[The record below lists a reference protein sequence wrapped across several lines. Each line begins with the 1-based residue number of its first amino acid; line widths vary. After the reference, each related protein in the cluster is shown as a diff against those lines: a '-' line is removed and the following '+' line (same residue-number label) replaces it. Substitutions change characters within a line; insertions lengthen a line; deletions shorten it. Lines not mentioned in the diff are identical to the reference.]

1 MKNTLE
7 RINSKLDGA
16 ENRIS
21 DQEGDI
27 TESTQ
32 SEQQNEAKKK
42 KEARQE
48 NLKEFITTKP
58 MLHEMLKGLL

>member
-7 RINSKLDGA
+7 RINIKLDGA

-42 KEARQE
+42 KGSQTG
-48 NLKEFITTKP
+48 KS
-58 MLHEMLKGLL
+58 KGVHHHQTNVT